1 MIFNH
6 HRGAL
11 QSNHKKCTTEHIVS
25 LPIVVKNFLK
35 KYNKTEK
42 VCKKTKQLINQYI
55 APNKDLKVVSYK
67 MGFKKIN
74 T

>member
-1 MIFNH
+1 MH
-6 HRGAL
+6 HRAYCVITNC
-11 QSNHKKCTTEHIVS
+11 SKE
-25 LPIVVKNFLK
+25 FLK

-67 MGFKKIN
+67 MGLKKIN